1 MRESDSPCDTVMTLC
16 LKDFGSAS
24 GAWPTL
30 SLRECQESFQAANSH
45 SSDPEASDAESMR
58 LPGASIFTQLA
69 SQEQC
74 LIGKPY
80 EFFSFVATSVRR
92 RCGVEERRRL

>member
-1 MRESDSPCDTVMTLC
+1 MTLC
-16 LKDFGSAS
+16 KLKDFGSAS

-30 SLRECQESFQAANSH
+30 SILSLRECQESFQHRCSAANSH

-69 SQEQC
+69 SQEQ
-74 LIGKPY
+74 
-80 EFFSFVATSVRR
+80 VN
-92 RCGVEERRRL
+92 

>member
-1 MRESDSPCDTVMTLC
+1 MTLC
-16 LKDFGSAS
+16 KLKDFGSAS

-30 SLRECQESFQAANSH
+30 SLRECQEYAASFQHRCFAANSH

-69 SQEQC
+69 SQEH
-74 LIGKPY
+74 
-80 EFFSFVATSVRR
+80 F
-92 RCGVEERRRL
+92 